1 MWKLLCA
8 VIVVAVLSTYADA
21 DRERGKHAIRNR
33 RIHIQNLQPPIDYSV
48 KGQEAIVI
56 ESEFLGYNYSTPK
69 TETDGYVYTP
79 GGYIY
84 VTPTVKISTTT
95 RKPTTKP
102 STPGTTYLP
111 PGTTYLPPPT
121 TTPTTTTTTST
132 TTPTTT
138 TTTSTTTPTTTTTTS
153 TTTPTTT
160 TTTSTT
166 TPSTTPFKPY
176 NRTYL
181 PPPGPPKVYLPPVR
195 ATVIPY
201 PSVIYTRISTEKTI
215 TRVNTNPI
223 TISPPTLP
231 PTTPSRPF
239 GYYNE
244 YLPPKEY
251 LPAFITRK

>member
-1 MWKLLCA
+1 MWKLLCV

-21 DRERGKHAIRNR
+21 DRERGQRAIRNR
-33 RIHIQNLQPPIDYSV
+33 RIHIQNLQPPIDSSV

-79 GGYIY
+79 GGYVY
-84 VTPTVKISTTT
+84 VTPTT

-102 STPGTTYLP
+102 SPPGTTYLP

-153 TTTPTTT
+153 TTTR
-160 TTTSTT
+160 ST
-166 TPSTTPFKPY
+166 TPSIYLPPY
-176 NRTYL
+176 TRYTYL
-181 PPPGPPKVYLPPVR
+181 PPPEPPKTYPPPVKYS
-195 ATVIPY
+195 Y
-201 PSVIYTRISTEKTI
+201 PPVNYTRISRGTTTT
-215 TRVNTNPI
+215 TRVNTSPI
-223 TISPPTLP
+223 SVPPPTLP
-231 PTTPSRPF
+231 PPTPTRPR
-239 GYYNE
+239 GYYE
-244 YLPPKEY
+244 YLPPNEY
-251 LPAFITRK
+251 LPAFKTRK